1 MRGVLGIEQEM
12 GQEMREMKMLGNEE
26 ETERQVQAVV
36 VVKRTPDPLL
46 RRMLQITQDELD
58 TSLVYGLC

>member
-12 GQEMREMKMLGNEE
+12 ESEMREMKMLGHEE
-26 ETERQVQAVV
+26 ETERQGQAVI
-36 VVKRTPDPLL
+36 VVKKTPDPLL

-58 TSLVYGLC
+58 TSLVYGLY